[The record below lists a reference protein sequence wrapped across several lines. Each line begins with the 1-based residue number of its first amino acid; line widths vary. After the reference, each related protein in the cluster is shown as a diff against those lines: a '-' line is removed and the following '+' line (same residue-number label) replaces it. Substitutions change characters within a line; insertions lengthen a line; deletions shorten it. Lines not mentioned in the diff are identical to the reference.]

1 MAESTNG
8 TGGMPD
14 LRERLAVAEQMNSMA
29 ASAGL
34 EVELVSISRY
44 GTPVKLQVS
53 NDDHSPS
60 GAERAASALLTMWPR
75 WDLQEMRGLLYLS
88 ATVGDTAA
96 QFYFG
101 SGSADNVRALRAVV
115 VSA

>member
-14 LRERLAVAEQMNSMA
+14 LLAQFAVAEQMNSMA
-29 ASAGL
+29 ARAGL

-44 GTPVKLQVS
+44 WTPVKLQVS

-60 GAERAASALLTMWPR
+60 GAERAAGDLLTICPR
-75 WDLQEMRGLLYLS
+75 WELQEIRGLLYLS

-101 SGSADNVRALRAVV
+101 SGSADNVRALRAAV